1 MAASTA
7 RLLLKLQFLFS
18 DFGLNCD
25 CFCLLS
31 FMYAAPADSVEIHQQ
46 YITQKKHAKVSVDKN
61 GPVKNLCISTDD
73 SFDSGPM

>member
-7 RLLLKLQFLFS
+7 MLLLQMQFLFS

-31 FMYAAPADSVEIHQQ
+31 FTYAALADSVENQQ
-46 YITQKKHAKVSVDKN
+46 YITQKKYANVSVEIRM
-61 GPVKNLCISTDD
+61 VL
-73 SFDSGPM
+73 